1 MLQVQ
6 REINAAAKARWL
18 AELDDALDQARQLI
32 KVLGAADGQFQAIQ
46 LYSRI
51 ETLRLEVKAM
61 RLGRRVSAA
70 DEMHPKRSES
80 SPWQQDP
87 GRAR

>member
-1 MLQVQ
+1 MQVQ

-18 AELDDALDQARQLI
+18 AELDEALEQARQLI

-61 RLGRRVSAA
+61 RLGRQAVGA
-70 DEMHPKRSES
+70 DEIEPKRSQS
-80 SPWQQDP
+80 LPWQQGP